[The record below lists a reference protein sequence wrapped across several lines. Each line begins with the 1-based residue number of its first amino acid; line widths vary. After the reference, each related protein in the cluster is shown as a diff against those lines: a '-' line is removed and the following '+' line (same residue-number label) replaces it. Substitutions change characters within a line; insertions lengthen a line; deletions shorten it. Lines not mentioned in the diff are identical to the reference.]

1 MSLMQLVN
9 NGAQDIYLTSSSQIT
24 YFRVNYN
31 NHTNFATNPIITTE
45 TYYIIKLTNSGMFR
59 IKKVKRKVPNIF
71 YKPNKINLQ
80 NIIDTYISD
89 KDNIIFLMDD
99 STDLLEDY
107 LNNL

>member
-1 MSLMQLVN
+1 MSITQLVN
-9 NGAQDIYLTSSSQIT
+9 YGAQDIHLTGSHRIT
-24 YFRVNYN
+24 YFRINCN
-31 NHTNFATNPIITTE
+31 RHTNFAIDPIITTE

-59 IKKVKRKVPNIF
+59 IKKVKRKIPNIF

-89 KDNIIFLMDD
+89 KDNLIFLMDD
-99 STDLLEDY
+99 PTDLLEDY